1 MFLRMEHAQKSSG
14 DLLKIQGLLICRF
27 EWGLRFHISNK
38 LPGDAEADELRS
50 SL

>member
-1 MFLRMEHAQKSSG
+1 MFLKMDHAQKSSG
-14 DLLKIQGLLICRF
+14 DRLKIQSLLICRS

-38 LPGDAEADELRS
+38 LPSDSEADELRS